1 MSVLFE
7 FFKAYLIPG
16 SITFL
21 LIGVLAGT
29 VLLYLGGSA
38 RRWGS
43 GLLGFLAVLYL
54 ILSIPLVAR
63 SYERLLSDGS
73 APLERAAEAQGA
85 GAIVIL
91 GGGSVTYRARGG
103 EINELSG
110 ASSLRVLEGAR
121 LYSLLGDLPVIVS
134 GGASELL
141 GVPTPES
148 VPMMQELVDAGV
160 PTSRIVLESRSGSTR
175 EQAEE
180 VKRLLDARQID
191 RFVLVT
197 SPIHMRRSLAVFRA
211 QGMNPIPSPANQHS
225 SGHVVER
232 GGILPHPDALAASQA
247 ALREALATAYYWS
260 QGWIEL
266 SRPEISLRVPEA
278 P

>member
-1 MSVLFE
+1 MSVLSE
-7 FFKAYLIPG
+7 FLKAYLIPG
-16 SITFL
+16 SVSFL
-21 LIGVLAGT
+21 LIGLLVGAI
-29 VLLYLGGSA
+29 LLYLSDST
-38 RRWGS
+38 RRWGT
-43 GLLGFLAVLYL
+43 GLISFLAVVYL
-54 ILSIPLVAR
+54 ILSVPLVAR
-63 SYERLLSDGS
+63 SYERLLADGS
-73 APLERAAEAQGA
+73 RPIQRASEAQGA

-91 GGGSVTYRARGG
+91 GGGSVSYRASGG

-121 LYSLLGDLPVIVS
+121 LYSLLGELPVIVS

-160 PTSRIVLESRSGSTR
+160 PTSQILLESRSGSTR
-175 EQAEE
+175 EQAQEI
-180 VKRLLDARQID
+180 KRVLEARQID

-197 SPIHMRRSLAVFRA
+197 SPIHMRRALAVFRA
-211 QGMNPIPSPANQHS
+211 QGLNPIPSPASQHS
-225 SGHVVER
+225 TGHVVAR

-266 SRPEISLRVPEA
+266 SAPQVSLQLPTS